1 MRLGLREWCRPDRA
15 REGSETG
22 SATPYPEPGHLKTSP
37 ESGEARCL
45 PRVPLQTRA
54 GRARPGAGRHIP
66 DGETRPRLP
75 HRPPPANLSC
85 PPVVSQAHRLP
96 LSGHPRGRT
105 RTAFRSSK
113 PRLCF
118 AALQVPPATRNAAAW
133 SDPHLLKRRWPPPS
147 SEAQALSRTRP
158 DTRLPDSPYP
168 AQAVAYAS
176 LPPSSGQG
184 TSQQARA
191 AGDHAPPFL
200 PGCCPGLGRAGE
212 ATRRPLPGSHPPM
225 PWPVASSSARRSH
238 LPKLMRLG

>member
-75 HRPPPANLSC
+75 HRPPPANSPL
-85 PPVVSQAHRLP
+85 PP
-96 LSGHPRGRT
+96 SGLTLAPPSPARPPSGLVR
-105 RTAFRSSK
+105 APPSVIK

-118 AALQVPPATRNAAAW
+118 APLQVQPEGWNVAAW

-147 SEAQALSRTRP
+147 PEAQASSRTRHS
-158 DTRLPDSPYP
+158 TRLLDCPT
-168 AQAVAYAS
+168 QLRQS
-176 LPPSSGQG
+176 LTPPSLSA
-184 TSQQARA
+184 QARA
-191 AGDHAPPFL
+191 NPGRPERRVTCPRPSLRLL
-200 PGCCPGLGRAGE
+200 PGPGQSRGSE
-212 ATRRPLPGSHPPM
+212 PLLTSRHSPCLALACGLKLCLCLA
-225 PWPVASSSARRSH
+225 VA
-238 LPKLMRLG
+238 